1 MKKIVSFLVIIFS
14 PVISYAEFALEH
26 LTRAEGVY
34 IIDSITHSNNRHV
47 KNSFSSENDML
58 LLFSETHVEDPAH
71 PGNRTIY
78 YKKYYHENGKLQREG
93 LSCGRDIGIWSYYD
107 TTGFLF
113 KEFDFSTNK
122 RTLFGMEKEP
132 LDWVFDSVI
141 CLAEQFAIRHY
152 GKDFYK
158 KYIVLSKTVS
168 WSTARYF
175 PYGNCLPNTPAKPAK
190 EYSVYMGAVFNDSV
204 SGADISVNFDSL
216 LHITW
221 VSYLRDTA
229 NFFPKINVSYAS
241 ALRIA
246 KENGF
251 YDVSLGDWDEDIK
264 AYSWYSSITFSSEG
278 DDWHSR
284 THGKCLRINSQTGKY
299 SIKYCDGGFDADG
312 FISDFQKEWTDT
324 VKTPAD
330 HKQISFSNATL
341 DFPMD
346 WILTENYHYKTYE
359 DSYYM
364 THGTDTLRM
373 NEYCGSFEEYYNPD
387 RPVEDE
393 ASERAFLSYFK
404 DSTVQGRKMEIKII
418 QMKNDRYSIKYSIT
432 ESGVAF
438 NCGPIV
444 YEFKATASSAAGRD
458 ELLTI
463 LKTVRFRTY

>member
-1 MKKIVSFLVIIFS
+1 MKRIICLLLIVFS
-14 PVISYAEFALEH
+14 PLLSRAAFDPDH
-26 LTRAEGVY
+26 LTKAETAY

-47 KNSFSSENDML
+47 KNSFSNENDNL
-58 LLFSETHVEDPAH
+58 LLFCEIHVEDPAH
-71 PGNRTIY
+71 ADNRTIY

-93 LSCGRDIGIWSYYD
+93 LSSGRDIGIWSYYD

-113 KEFDFSTNK
+113 KEFDFSTHK
-122 RTLFGMEKEP
+122 RTLFGMDKEP

-152 GKDFYK
+152 GSDFYK
-158 KYIVLSKTVS
+158 KYIVVSKTVS

-175 PYGNCLPNTPAKPAK
+175 PYGNCLPNTPVKPAV
-190 EYSVYMGAVFNDSV
+190 EYSVHIGAVFNDSV
-204 SGADISVNFDSL
+204 SGAGITVNFDSL
-216 LHITW
+216 LHIHW

-241 ALRIA
+241 ALKIA

-251 YDVSLGDWDEDIK
+251 SDVSLGDWDEDIK
-264 AYSWYSSITFSSEG
+264 AYSWYSSITLSSEG
-278 DDWHSR
+278 DDWHQR
-284 THGKCLRINSQTGKY
+284 THGKCLSINSQTGKY

-312 FISDFQKEWTDT
+312 FISDFQKDWVDT
-324 VKTPAD
+324 VKTPTD
-330 HKQISFSNATL
+330 RKQISFSNATL

-373 NEYCGSFEEYYNPD
+373 NEYCGSFGEYAYRE
-387 RPVEDE
+387 RPIEDE
-393 ASERAFLSYFK
+393 ASERAFLAYFK
-404 DSTVQGRKMEIKII
+404 DGTVQGRKMKIQI
-418 QMKNDRYSIKYSIT
+418 FPLANGHYSIKYTIT

-444 YEFKATASSAAGRD
+444 YEFKATASSAAQRD
-458 ELLTI
+458 ELLSV